1 MMEFKEMSCEAWRW
15 MGLRIMATGKLWVLL
30 PQGQLEVPEHYF
42 IYNAHEPTLTSSLFS
57 MVNSN
62 GKLLGKIKIPN

>member
-1 MMEFKEMSCEAWRW
+1 
-15 MGLRIMATGKLWVLL
+15 MATGKLWVLL

-42 IYNAHEPTLTSSLFS
+42 IYSAHEFTLTSSLFS
-57 MVNSN
+57 MVNGN